1 MESSTERVHT
11 GSSSA
16 DEGRRG
22 SGLPQDA
29 AVQMAAAASKAAA
42 KRLYLMVHQPFVAAV
57 IATLYQSDAASQFV
71 LQLSDRHA
79 QYSDRRENAR
89 MDALTE
95 FLNEIGW
102 QDRLLDLLTIVLI
115 LILAWLTRLALRKAM
130 DRTEDRLVRRHER
143 EGEPP
148 SEVAKRVSTIMKLVR
163 QAVSMVF
170 WGIVFLIVLR
180 EVGVNIGPILAG
192 AGILGLAVGFGAQNL
207 VRDIISG
214 LFMLLED
221 QVRVGDVAIING
233 TGGLVEEVN
242 FRTLVLRDLGGVVHV
257 FPNGSISSL
266 SNMTHDWSAY
276 IFEIGVAYKED
287 TDKVVE
293 VMEEVGAGLREDEY
307 FGNLILE
314 DLEIFGVDK
323 FDSSSVVIKA
333 RLKTKPVKQWEVGR
347 QYLRRLKYAFDERD
361 IEIPFPHQSLYFG
374 EASRPIELKLVSGEE
389 HLAAASAD

>member
-1 MESSTERVHT
+1 
-11 GSSSA
+11 
-16 DEGRRG
+16 
-22 SGLPQDA
+22 
-29 AVQMAAAASKAAA
+29 
-42 KRLYLMVHQPFVAAV
+42 
-57 IATLYQSDAASQFV
+57 
-71 LQLSDRHA
+71 
-79 QYSDRRENAR
+79 
-89 MDALTE
+89 MDAFTE
-95 FLNEIGW
+95 FLKEVGW

-115 LILAWLTRLALRKAM
+115 LVLAWLTRLALRKAM

-163 QAVSMVF
+163 QAVSFVF
-170 WGIVFLIVLR
+170 WGIVSLVVLR
-180 EVGVNIGPILAG
+180 EIGVNIGPILAG

-233 TGGLVEEVN
+233 TGGFVEAVN

-257 FPNGSISSL
+257 FPNGSITSL

-276 IFEIGVAYKED
+276 VFEIGVAYKED
-287 TDKVVE
+287 TDRVVE
-293 VMEEVGAGLREDEY
+293 VMEEVGADLRDDEY
-307 FGNLILE
+307 YGNLILE
-314 DLEIFGVDK
+314 DLEVFGVDK
-323 FDSSSVVIKA
+323 FDSSSVLIKA

-389 HLAAASAD
+389 RLAAASAD

>member
-1 MESSTERVHT
+1 
-11 GSSSA
+11 
-16 DEGRRG
+16 
-22 SGLPQDA
+22 
-29 AVQMAAAASKAAA
+29 
-42 KRLYLMVHQPFVAAV
+42 
-57 IATLYQSDAASQFV
+57 
-71 LQLSDRHA
+71 
-79 QYSDRRENAR
+79 

-102 QDRLLDLLTIVLI
+102 QDRLLDLLKIVLI

-163 QAVSMVF
+163 QAVSIVF

-180 EVGVNIGPILAG
+180 EIGINIAPILAG

-221 QVRVGDVAIING
+221 QVRMGDVAIING
-233 TGGLVEEVN
+233 TGGFVEQVN

-287 TDKVVE
+287 TDRVVE
-293 VMEEVGAGLREDEY
+293 VMEEVGAELRDDEY

-323 FDSSSVVIKA
+323 FDTSSVVIKA

-347 QYLRRLKYAFDERD
+347 QYLRRLKYAFDEKD

-374 EASRPIELKLVSGEE
+374 EASRPIELKLVSGQE
-389 HLAAASAD
+389 HLTAASAD

>member
-1 MESSTERVHT
+1 
-11 GSSSA
+11 
-16 DEGRRG
+16 
-22 SGLPQDA
+22 
-29 AVQMAAAASKAAA
+29 
-42 KRLYLMVHQPFVAAV
+42 
-57 IATLYQSDAASQFV
+57 
-71 LQLSDRHA
+71 
-79 QYSDRRENAR
+79 

>member
-1 MESSTERVHT
+1 ME
-11 GSSSA
+11 
-16 DEGRRG
+16 
-22 SGLPQDA
+22 
-29 AVQMAAAASKAAA
+29 
-42 KRLYLMVHQPFVAAV
+42 
-57 IATLYQSDAASQFV
+57 
-71 LQLSDRHA
+71 
-79 QYSDRRENAR
+79 
-89 MDALTE
+89 ALTG

-102 QDRLLDLLTIVLI
+102 QDRLLDLLKIVLI

-130 DRTEDRLVRRHER
+130 DRTEGRLVRRHER

-163 QAVSMVF
+163 QAVSIVF

-180 EVGVNIGPILAG
+180 EIGINIAPILAG

-233 TGGLVEEVN
+233 TGGFVEQVN

-287 TDKVVE
+287 TDRVVE
-293 VMEEVGAGLREDEY
+293 VMEEVGAELRDDEY

-323 FDSSSVVIKA
+323 FDTSSVVIKA

-347 QYLRRLKYAFDERD
+347 QYLRRLKYAFDEKD

-389 HLAAASAD
+389 HLASASAE

>member
-1 MESSTERVHT
+1 
-11 GSSSA
+11 
-16 DEGRRG
+16 
-22 SGLPQDA
+22 
-29 AVQMAAAASKAAA
+29 
-42 KRLYLMVHQPFVAAV
+42 
-57 IATLYQSDAASQFV
+57 
-71 LQLSDRHA
+71 
-79 QYSDRRENAR
+79 

-102 QDRLLDLLTIVLI
+102 QDRLLDLLTIGLI
-115 LILAWLTRLALRKAM
+115 LVLAWLTRLALRKAM

-233 TGGLVEEVN
+233 TGGFVEEVN

-276 IFEIGVAYKED
+276 VFEIGVAYKED
-287 TDKVVE
+287 TDRVVE
-293 VMEEVGAGLREDEY
+293 VMEQVGAELREDEY
-307 FGNLILE
+307 FGKLILE

-374 EASRPIELKLVSGEE
+374 EASRPIELKLVGGEE
-389 HLAAASAD
+389 RLAAASAD

>member
-1 MESSTERVHT
+1 
-11 GSSSA
+11 
-16 DEGRRG
+16 
-22 SGLPQDA
+22 
-29 AVQMAAAASKAAA
+29 
-42 KRLYLMVHQPFVAAV
+42 
-57 IATLYQSDAASQFV
+57 
-71 LQLSDRHA
+71 
-79 QYSDRRENAR
+79 
-89 MDALTE
+89 MDAFTE
-95 FLNEIGW
+95 FLKEVGW

-115 LILAWLTRLALRKAM
+115 LVLAWLTRLALRKAM

-163 QAVSMVF
+163 QAASIVF
-170 WGIVFLIVLR
+170 WGIVSLVVLR
-180 EVGVNIGPILAG
+180 EIGVNIGPILAG

-233 TGGLVEEVN
+233 TGGLVEQVN

-257 FPNGSISSL
+257 FPNGGITSL

-293 VMEEVGAGLREDEY
+293 VMEEVGADLRDDEY

-389 HLAAASAD
+389 HLASASAD

>member
-1 MESSTERVHT
+1 
-11 GSSSA
+11 
-16 DEGRRG
+16 
-22 SGLPQDA
+22 
-29 AVQMAAAASKAAA
+29 
-42 KRLYLMVHQPFVAAV
+42 
-57 IATLYQSDAASQFV
+57 
-71 LQLSDRHA
+71 
-79 QYSDRRENAR
+79 

-95 FLNEIGW
+95 FLKEVGW

-389 HLAAASAD
+389 RLAAASTD